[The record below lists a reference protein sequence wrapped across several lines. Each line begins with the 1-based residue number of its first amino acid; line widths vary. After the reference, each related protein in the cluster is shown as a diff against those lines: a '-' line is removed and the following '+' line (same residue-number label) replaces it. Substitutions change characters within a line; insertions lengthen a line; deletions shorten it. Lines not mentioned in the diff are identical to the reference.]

1 MLKKLGYRG
10 NILEADL
17 PQEDSS
23 AAPQIQQILE
33 ATDNDRSK
41 QA

>member
-10 NILEADL
+10 NILESDVS
-17 PQEDSS
+17 QEHSP
-23 AAPQIQQILE
+23 AAPQVQQILE
-33 ATDNDRSK
+33 ATDDDRSK